1 MKGKISISKVIIS
14 LLLLA
19 LCGAVYYIAI
29 PAVNLRNAGFWLYLL
44 FVAAVIVFAVFL
56 WSGDA
61 WYNKKVSRVW
71 LLIPLIVVV
80 IVIGG
85 ISSWNIFYAKA
96 AREVAQVT
104 EVEAFEEG
112 FPDLLESNAVSS
124 NLPVVDYDT
133 AKLLGDKKIA
143 GIKNT
148 TWYEVDSEYNL
159 IQYQGKYYRLSVID
173 YGSFF
178 KWCKANSSGIPGYVL
193 VDVVPKGTVIQ
204 EAQIVMTKKPIVYSP
219 GAFFS
224 HDLKRHLRFQF
235 PSAILD
241 KSYLE
246 IDEEGTPYW
255 ITGVRTPTRGL
266 FGVHVVRSF
275 IVTNAETGE
284 SHQYGI
290 DEAPEWI
297 DHIFSLTYLMD
308 ITHNHYAFVNG
319 YWNNLFSKT
328 GVLRTSYYYR
338 DKHKNDE
345 DSAAGKFANF
355 YGYSSMVGPDGEI
368 LFYTGLTAANNAE
381 SNLGWLT
388 INTRTG
394 AVTQYSVVGAEESS
408 AQAAVETLVQAQR
421 WEATFPLPVNI
432 GGEPTY
438 LMVLKGKSG
447 LVQGYG
453 LVNVE
458 NYSLAVYS
466 ETLEGAVDEYL
477 AKSGKT
483 GEIATTDKEETET
496 KTGEISAIYTAELN
510 GTTQFYYVIDE
521 ELYRCPITVNEK
533 QVLFVVGDKVTFE
546 VEGKGDIKTI
556 TKISLD

>member
-1 MKGKISISKVIIS
+1 MGFWFY
-14 LLLLA
+14 LLLV
-19 LCGAVYYIAI
+19 CAVVGLDVFIWKYDSHVYGDTKLKYAWI
-29 PAVNLRNAGFWLYLL
+29 PAL
-44 FVAAVIVFAVFL
+44 
-56 WSGDA
+56 
-61 WYNKKVSRVW
+61 
-71 LLIPLIVVV
+71 VVV
-80 IVIGG
+80 AVLLIGG
-85 ISSWNIFYAKA
+85 ISSWNVFHAKA
-96 AREVAQVT
+96 AREVVQVT

-112 FPDLLESNAVSS
+112 FPDLLNSSTTIES
-124 NLPVVDYDT
+124 LPIVDYDT
-133 AKLLGDKKIA
+133 AKLLGDKKVA
-143 GIKNT
+143 GIKNS
-148 TWYEVDSEYNL
+148 TWYDVDDEYNL
-159 IQYQGKYYRLSVID
+159 IQYHGEYYRLSVID
-173 YGSFF
+173 YGGFF
-178 KWCKANSSGIPGYVL
+178 KWTKAKSSGLPGYVR
-193 VDVVPKGTVIQ
+193 VGVVLKNGTVTQ
-204 EAQIVMTKKPIVYSP
+204 EAQIVTNGKPIVYSP

-224 HDLKRHLRFQF
+224 QDLKRHLRGQF
-235 PSAILD
+235 PNAIFD

-266 FGVHVVRSF
+266 FGVQVVKSF
-275 IVTNAETGE
+275 IITNAETGE
-284 SHQYGI
+284 SYQCSI
-290 DEAPEWI
+290 EEAPEWI
-297 DHIFSLTYLMD
+297 DHIFSLSYLMD
-308 ITHNHYAFVNG
+308 ITHNHYAYVNG
-319 YWNNLFSKT
+319 YWNNVFSKT
-328 GVLRTSYYYR
+328 GVLRTSYDFR

-345 DSAAGKFANF
+345 DSEAGKFANF
-355 YGYSSMVGPDGEI
+355 YGYSSIIGPDGDV

-438 LMVLKGKSG
+438 LMALKGKSG

-466 ETLEGAVDEYL
+466 DTPEGAVKEYL
-477 AKSGKT
+477 AKSGKASET
-483 GEIATTDKEETET
+483 VVVDDATET
-496 KTGEISAIYTAELN
+496 RSGEISAIYTAEIS
-510 GTTQFYYVIDE
+510 GMTHFYYVIDD

-533 QVLFVVGDKVTFE
+533 QVLLKVGDKITFE
-546 VEGKGDIKTI
+546 MKDGDIKTI